1 MIVSDKWAQTTRSL
15 RSLLKE
21 EQADFKRRQLPFVTF
36 SGTFTLRHNEHL
48 VRHSGLLC
56 FDFDHIGNETSV
68 RDLQQRLIADPILNV
83 YLAFRSPSGDG
94 LKLVVKNNFTP
105 ENHNAKYAQLA
116 QYIQHNY
123 NTSVDHTNDIARAC
137 FLCHDPK
144 AYIRQSTVYGQQS
157 TEESRSD
164 DSPQAEF
171 KFNPYK
177 NSYKQELESHRDDII
192 QAGVSTP
199 ANSKQTPEPRRG
211 GRENSVG
218 VTSVSSVERFRRS
231 RELIKKEEKKSFK
244 SVNQR
249 SLSLWREKSVG
260 DKTSRSVNSERSV
273 REKEISICSPSSLSV
288 ESVERFSRSERANRS
303 SELSVLSEES
313 VGDKTSRSDKNSVR
327 DKTLETA
334 IQRIEQHHIDITARY
349 HDWYRIGMALASHYG
364 EAGRDYYHRLSRFY
378 PHYTPQETNKQYD
391 HCLHYNTHRIH
402 LGTLFYLIQNTDNR

>member
-15 RSLLKE
+15 RSLPKE

-36 SGTFTLRHNEHL
+36 SGIFTLRHNEHL

-56 FDFDHIGNETSV
+56 FDFDHVGNETSV

-83 YLAFRSPSGDG
+83 NLAFRSPSGDG

-116 QYIQHNY
+116 QYILQNY
-123 NTSVDHTNDIARAC
+123 NITVDHTNDIARAC

-157 TEESRSD
+157 TEESSSD
-164 DSPQAEF
+164 DIPQAEF
-171 KFNPYK
+171 NFNPYK
-177 NSYKQELESHRDDII
+177 NNYRQELKSRRDDIT
-192 QAGVSTP
+192 QAGGLTP
-199 ANSKQTPEPRRG
+199 ANGKQTPEPRRG
-211 GRENSVG
+211 DRENPIG
-218 VTSVSSVERFRRS
+218 VTAVSSVERFRRS

-249 SLSLWREKSVG
+249 SLSIWREKSVG
-260 DKTSRSVNSERSV
+260 DKTSQ
-273 REKEISICSPSSLSV
+273 
-288 ESVERFSRSERANRS
+288 
-303 SELSVLSEES
+303 
-313 VGDKTSRSDKNSVR
+313 SDKNSVRNKTSVR

-334 IQRIEQHHIDITARY
+334 IQRIEQHHIDVTTHY

-364 EAGRDYYHRLSRFY
+364 EAGRDYYHRISRFY

-391 HCLHYNTHRIH
+391 RCLRYNTHRIH
-402 LGTLFYLIQNTDNR
+402 LGTLFYLIQNTDDKVKIINYAL

>member
-1 MIVSDKWAQTTRSL
+1 MFSYFLPPISNTRPARCVTLKEVYEIIVSYKWAQTTRWL
-15 RSLLKE
+15 RSILKE

-105 ENHNAKYAQLA
+105 ENHNVKYAQLA

-144 AYIRQSTVYGQQS
+144 AYY
-157 TEESRSD
+157 
-164 DSPQAEF
+164 
-171 KFNPYK
+171 
-177 NSYKQELESHRDDII
+177 NSQFII
-192 QAGVSTP
+192 H
-199 ANSKQTPEPRRG
+199 NSQ
-211 GRENSVG
+211 
-218 VTSVSSVERFRRS
+218 
-231 RELIKKEEKKSFK
+231 LKK
-244 SVNQR
+244 
-249 SLSLWREKSVG
+249 
-260 DKTSRSVNSERSV
+260 
-273 REKEISICSPSSLSV
+273 SV

-313 VGDKTSRSDKNSVR
+313 VGDKTSRSDKNSERSVR
-327 DKTLETA
+327 DKE
-334 IQRIEQHHIDITARY
+334 ISIC
-349 HDWYRIGMALASHYG
+349 SPSS
-364 EAGRDYYHRLSRFY
+364 LSVESVERFSRS
-378 PHYTPQETNKQYD
+378 E
-391 HCLHYNTHRIH
+391 RA
-402 LGTLFYLIQNTDNR
+402 NRSSEL

>member
-1 MIVSDKWAQTTRSL
+1 MFSYFLPPISNTRPARCVTLKEVYEMIVSDKWAQTTRSL

-48 VRHSGLLC
+48 VCHSGLIC

-144 AYIRQSTVYGQQS
+144 AYY
-157 TEESRSD
+157 
-164 DSPQAEF
+164 
-171 KFNPYK
+171 
-177 NSYKQELESHRDDII
+177 NSQFII
-192 QAGVSTP
+192 H
-199 ANSKQTPEPRRG
+199 NSQ
-211 GRENSVG
+211 
-218 VTSVSSVERFRRS
+218 
-231 RELIKKEEKKSFK
+231 LKK
-244 SVNQR
+244 
-249 SLSLWREKSVG
+249 
-260 DKTSRSVNSERSV
+260 
-273 REKEISICSPSSLSV
+273 SV

-303 SELSVLSEES
+303 SELSVSSVES
-313 VGDKTSRSDKNSVR
+313 VGDKTSQSDKNSVR

-334 IQRIEQHHIDITARY
+334 IQRIEQQSIDITARY

-364 EAGRDYYHRLSRFY
+364 EAGRDYYHRISRFY

-402 LGTLFYLIQNTDNR
+402 LGTLFYLIQNTDYR

>member
-1 MIVSDKWAQTTRSL
+1 MFSYFLPPISNTRPARCVTLKEVYEMIVSDKWAQTTRSL

-105 ENHNAKYAQLA
+105 ENHNVKYAQLA

-144 AYIRQSTVYGQQS
+144 AYY
-157 TEESRSD
+157 
-164 DSPQAEF
+164 
-171 KFNPYK
+171 
-177 NSYKQELESHRDDII
+177 NSQFII
-192 QAGVSTP
+192 H
-199 ANSKQTPEPRRG
+199 NSQ
-211 GRENSVG
+211 
-218 VTSVSSVERFRRS
+218 
-231 RELIKKEEKKSFK
+231 LKKS
-244 SVNQR
+244 V
-249 SLSLWREKSVG
+249 LSVG
-260 DKTSRSVNSERSV
+260 DKTSRSVNSV
-273 REKEISICSPSSLSV
+273 C
-288 ESVERFSRSERANRS
+288 
-303 SELSVLSEES
+303 
-313 VGDKTSRSDKNSVR
+313 SVR

-334 IQRIEQHHIDITARY
+334 ILRIEQQSIDITARY

>member
-105 ENHNAKYAQLA
+105 ENHNVKYAQLA

-144 AYIRQSTVYGQQS
+144 AYY
-157 TEESRSD
+157 
-164 DSPQAEF
+164 
-171 KFNPYK
+171 
-177 NSYKQELESHRDDII
+177 NSQFII
-192 QAGVSTP
+192 H
-199 ANSKQTPEPRRG
+199 NSQLKK
-211 GRENSVG
+211 SVE
-218 VTSVSSVERFRRS
+218 SVERFSRS
-231 RELIKKEEKKSFK
+231 ERANRSSELSVLSEE
-244 SVNQR
+244 
-249 SLSLWREKSVG
+249 SVG
-260 DKTSRSVNSERSV
+260 DKTSRSVNSEHSV
-273 REKEISICSPSSLSV
+273 RDKEISICSPSSLSV

-313 VGDKTSRSDKNSVR
+313 VERFSRSERANRSSELSVSSVESVGDKTSQSDKNSVR

-334 IQRIEQHHIDITARY
+334 IQRIEQHHIDVTTHY

-364 EAGRDYYHRLSRFY
+364 EAGRDYYHRISRFY

-391 HCLHYNTHRIH
+391 LCLRYNTHRIH
-402 LGTLFYLIQNTDNR
+402 LGTLFYLIQNTDDRVKIINYAL

>member
-1 MIVSDKWAQTTRSL
+1 MFSYFLPPITNTHPARSVGLGEVYEMIVSDKWAQTTRSL
-15 RSLLKE
+15 RSLPKE

-36 SGTFTLRHNEHL
+36 SGIFTLRHNEHL

-56 FDFDHIGNETSV
+56 FDFDHVGNETSV
-68 RDLQQRLIADPILNV
+68 RDLQQRLITDPILNV
-83 YLAFRSPSGDG
+83 NLAFRSPSGDG

-116 QYIQHNY
+116 QYILQHY
-123 NTSVDHTNDIARAC
+123 NITVDHTNDIARAC

-157 TEESRSD
+157 TEESSRD
-164 DSPQAEF
+164 DIPQAEF

-177 NSYKQELESHRDDII
+177 NNYKQELKSRRDDIT

-199 ANSKQTPEPRRG
+199 ANGKQTPEPRRG
-211 GRENSVG
+211 DRENSVG

-260 DKTSRSVNSERSV
+260 DKTSQ
-273 REKEISICSPSSLSV
+273 
-288 ESVERFSRSERANRS
+288 
-303 SELSVLSEES
+303 
-313 VGDKTSRSDKNSVR
+313 SDKNSV
-327 DKTLETA
+327 KKQTLETA
-334 IQRIEQHHIDITARY
+334 IQRIEQHHIDVTTHY

-364 EAGRDYYHRLSRFY
+364 EAGRDYYHRISRFY

-391 HCLHYNTHRIH
+391 LCLRYNTHRIH
-402 LGTLFYLIQNTDNR
+402 LGTLFYLIQNTDDRVKIVNYAL

>member
-1 MIVSDKWAQTTRSL
+1 MFSYFLPPISNTRPARCVTLKEVYEMIVSDKWAQTTRSL

-105 ENHNAKYAQLA
+105 ENHNVKYAQLA

-123 NTSVDHTNDIARAC
+123 NKSVDHTNDIARAC

-177 NSYKQELESHRDDII
+177 NNYKQELESHRDDITQAEFKFNPYKNSYRQELESHRDDI
-192 QAGVSTP
+192 TQAGVSTP
-199 ANSKQTPEPRRG
+199 ANGKQTPEPRRG
-211 GRENSVG
+211 DRENSVG

-260 DKTSRSVNSERSV
+260 DKTSRSDKNSER
-273 REKEISICSPSSLSV
+273 
-288 ESVERFSRSERANRS
+288 
-303 SELSVLSEES
+303 
-313 VGDKTSRSDKNSVR
+313 SVR

-334 IQRIEQHHIDITARY
+334 IQRIEQHHIDVTTHY

-391 HCLHYNTHRIH
+391 RCLRYNTHRIH
-402 LGTLFYLIQNTDNR
+402 LGTLFYLIQSTDNR

>member
-15 RSLLKE
+15 RSLPKE

-36 SGTFTLRHNEHL
+36 SGIFTLRHNEHL

-56 FDFDHIGNETSV
+56 FDFDHVGNETSV

-83 YLAFRSPSGDG
+83 NLAFRSPSGDG

-116 QYIQHNY
+116 QYILQHY
-123 NTSVDHTNDIARAC
+123 NITVDHTNDIARAC

-144 AYIRQSTVYGQQS
+144 AYY
-157 TEESRSD
+157 
-164 DSPQAEF
+164 
-171 KFNPYK
+171 
-177 NSYKQELESHRDDII
+177 NSQFII
-192 QAGVSTP
+192 H
-199 ANSKQTPEPRRG
+199 NSQLKK
-211 GRENSVG
+211 SVE
-218 VTSVSSVERFRRS
+218 SVERFSRS
-231 RELIKKEEKKSFK
+231 ERANRSSELSVSSEE
-244 SVNQR
+244 
-249 SLSLWREKSVG
+249 SVG
-260 DKTSRSVNSERSV
+260 DKTSQSDKNSVHSV
-273 REKEISICSPSSLSV
+273 RDKEISICSPSSLSV

-303 SELSVLSEES
+303 SELSVSSEES
-313 VGDKTSRSDKNSVR
+313 VGDKTSRSVNSEHSVREKEISICSPSSLSVESVERFSRSEIANRSSELSVSSVESVGDKTSQSDKNSVR

>member
-1 MIVSDKWAQTTRSL
+1 MFSYFLPPISNTRPARCVTLKEVYEMIVSDKWAQTTRSL

-105 ENHNAKYAQLA
+105 ENHNVKYAQLA

-123 NTSVDHTNDIARAC
+123 NKSVDHTNDIARAC

-144 AYIRQSTVYGQQS
+144 AYY
-157 TEESRSD
+157 
-164 DSPQAEF
+164 
-171 KFNPYK
+171 
-177 NSYKQELESHRDDII
+177 NSQFII
-192 QAGVSTP
+192 H
-199 ANSKQTPEPRRG
+199 NSQ
-211 GRENSVG
+211 
-218 VTSVSSVERFRRS
+218 
-231 RELIKKEEKKSFK
+231 LKK
-244 SVNQR
+244 
-249 SLSLWREKSVG
+249 
-260 DKTSRSVNSERSV
+260 
-273 REKEISICSPSSLSV
+273 SV

-303 SELSVLSEES
+303 SELSVSSEES
-313 VGDKTSRSDKNSVR
+313 VGDKTSQSDKNSVR

-334 IQRIEQHHIDITARY
+334 IQRIEQHHIDVTTHY

-364 EAGRDYYHRLSRFY
+364 EAGRDYYHRISRFY